1 MLALTGRTL
10 EGFECS
16 IVKSTWYSFR
26 VLSSI
31 HRIHIRQLT
40 CDSSLGIQHPLLVSM
55 GTCLYVSYMYMPTLW
70 LKVLGTVEE
79 YQTRNNA
86 LNM

>member
-1 MLALTGRTL
+1 MTFKLQSLGARETARALRELTASAEDLG
-10 EGFECS
+10 S
-16 IVKSTWYSFR
+16 VP
-26 VLSSI
+26 SI
-31 HRIHIRQLT
+31 HFMRLT
-40 CDSSLGIQHPLLVSM
+40 TSCTRGIQHPLLVSM

-79 YQTRNNA
+79 YQTRNIA